1 MKIHSIRALSDNYI
15 WVIEKNKEAIVIDP
29 GEGSQ
34 VMEYLANEE
43 LELKAILLTH
53 NHDDHIGGV
62 LELNEKYPDITI
74 YGPDETKPL
83 VNQPVKEGDSFQVLG
98 ETFRVFLTAGHTA
111 GHISY
116 LMGEQLFC
124 GDALFSGGCGRVFTG
139 DYQAQFDALQKF
151 KQLDDAVK
159 VYAAHEYT
167 LTNLNFALSVEPN
180 NKIIREFFGDMKDR
194 RDKDEPT
201 LPSTIGREKE
211 INLFLQADSVET
223 FKTLRDGRDQ
233 F

>member
-1 MKIHSIRALSDNYI
+1 MKIHPIRAFSDNYI
-15 WVIEKNKEAIVIDP
+15 WVIEKDNKAVVVDP
-29 GEGSQ
+29 GEGPQ
-34 VMEYLANEE
+34 VMDYLAATN
-43 LELKAILLTH
+43 LDLQAILLTH

-62 LELNEKYPDITI
+62 LEIYEEYPDIPI
-74 YGPDETKPL
+74 FGPDETEPL
-83 VNQPVKEGDSFQVLG
+83 VTDTVKEGDSFEVLG
-98 ETFRVFLTAGHTA
+98 ETFEVFLTAGHTE

-116 LMGEQLFC
+116 LMGENLFC

-151 KQLDDAVK
+151 KQLKDAVK

-167 LTNLNFALSVEPN
+167 VTNLNFALTVEPN
-180 NKIIREFFGDMKDR
+180 NEVIQEALGEIKDKR
-194 RDKDEPT
+194 AKDEST

-211 INLFLQADSVET
+211 INLFLQADSVEV
-223 FKTLRDGRDQ
+223 FKVLRDQRDQ

>member
-1 MKIHSIRALSDNYI
+1 MKIHPIRAFCDNYI

-29 GEGSQ
+29 GEGPQ
-34 VMEYLANEE
+34 VIDYLANEE
-43 LELKAILLTH
+43 LEIKAILLTH

-151 KQLDDAVK
+151 KQLADDVK

-167 LTNLNFALSVEPN
+167 VTNLNFALSVEPN
-180 NKIIREFFGDMKDR
+180 NKKIQEVLGEMKER

-201 LPSTIGREKE
+201 LPSTVGREKE
-211 INLFLQADSVET
+211 INLFLQADSVDT
-223 FKTLRDGRDQ
+223 FKALRDGRDQ

>member
-1 MKIHSIRALSDNYI
+1 MKVHPIQAFSDNYI
-15 WVIEKNKEAIVIDP
+15 WVIEKNNEAVVIDP
-29 GEGSQ
+29 GEGPQ
-34 VMEYLANEE
+34 VMDYLADQN

-62 LELNEKYPDITI
+62 LEIFEEYPDIAI
-74 YGPDETKPL
+74 FGPNETEPL
-83 VNQPVKEGDSFQVLG
+83 VNHPVKEDDTFQLFG
-98 ETFRVFLTAGHTA
+98 ETVKVFLTAGHTE

-116 LMGEQLFC
+116 LMGENLFC

-139 DYQAQFDALQKF
+139 DYQAQFEALQLFNK
-151 KQLDDAVK
+151 LENTVK

-167 LTNLNFALSVEPN
+167 ETNLSFALTVEPN
-180 NKIIREFFGDMKDR
+180 NTTIQTALSEIKNLRANDQ
-194 RDKDEPT
+194 PS

-211 INLFLQADSVET
+211 INLFLRADSLEQ
-223 FKTLRDGRDQ
+223 FKALRDARDQ